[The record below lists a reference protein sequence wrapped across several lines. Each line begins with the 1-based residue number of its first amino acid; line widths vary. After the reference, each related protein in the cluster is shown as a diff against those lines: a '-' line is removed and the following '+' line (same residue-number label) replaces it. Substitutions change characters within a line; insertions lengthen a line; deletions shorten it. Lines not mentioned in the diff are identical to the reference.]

1 MTTREIKLKTPF
13 GEKTFTE
20 DQLVMALECC
30 HTHLEERIV
39 TQRDMLNDVFHSAK
53 THKDPEIMKDMGNIC
68 YDLSISIKTLKMLD
82 EKMGFV
88 CDDCNEKEQ
97 LEEDSNESKH

>member
-1 MTTREIKLKTPF
+1 MSTREIKLNTSS

-20 DQLVMALECC
+20 DELLMTLECC
-30 HTHLEERIV
+30 HSSLDERIDM
-39 TQRDMLNDVFHSAK
+39 QRDILNDLFHSAK

-68 YDLSISIKTLKMLD
+68 YELSISIKTLKMLD

-88 CDDCNEKEQ
+88 CDDCKEKEQ